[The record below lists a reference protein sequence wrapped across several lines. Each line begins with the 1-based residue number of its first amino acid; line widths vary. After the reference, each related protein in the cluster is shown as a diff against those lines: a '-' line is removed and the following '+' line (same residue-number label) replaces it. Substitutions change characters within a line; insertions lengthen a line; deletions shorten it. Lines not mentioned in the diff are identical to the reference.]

1 MIGAAEMCSID
12 VLNKQNTEFTYIKK
26 YQSLIITSWIDHIF
40 VLNNCSQKVKY
51 VKILGK
57 LANNVSDHLP
67 ISLLYK
73 LEINYS
79 QKTIIN
85 DDDIKIKEFNWL
97 NPFLRDY
104 YFSEI
109 NRNGTNINSKLQ
121 KLKNCEDIQ
130 YKSIVASELLN
141 EISLTLINANLE
153 TLKHKEK
160 LKTDQNNKSRSN
172 FKKNKKWWNERLY
185 ELHKFSIR
193 PIKF

>member
-1 MIGAAEMCSID
+1 MVINVYMPYFKCEISDNTTEYELNVEIIYGLICKYKKENKEIIICGDFNTDFCKHKTYSKLLLKMIGAAEMCSID

-104 YFSEI
+104 YFREI
-109 NRNGTNINSKLQ
+109 NKNGTNINSKLQ
-121 KLKNCEDIQ
+121 KL
-130 YKSIVASELLN
+130 
-141 EISLTLINANLE
+141 
-153 TLKHKEK
+153 
-160 LKTDQNNKSRSN
+160 
-172 FKKNKKWWNERLY
+172 
-185 ELHKFSIR
+185 
-193 PIKF
+193 